1 VTSGRHSGIT
11 VGDNLKAPWVSLVLN
26 IYFLWI

>member
-11 VGDNLKAPWVSLVLN
+11 VGDNLKASWLSLVLN
-26 IYFLWI
+26 IYFF